1 MTLPLEAKLTKDAAK
16 FLESLER
23 KTREAIKSHLT
34 LLVNAPFDF
43 PLSKPL
49 RGRPERSCR
58 VGDYRILFLVDEGS
72 SVLLVVQI
80 GHRKSVYGD
89 H

>member
-23 KTREAIKSHLT
+23 KTREAIKAHLA

-49 RGRPERSCR
+49 KGRPERCCR
-58 VGDYRILFLVDEGS
+58 VGNYRILFLVDEEAR
-72 SVLLVVQI
+72 VLLVVQI
-80 GHRKSVYGD
+80 GDRKNVYGG